1 MWVRLFKSIGIEQK
15 NLNKSILFANMD
27 LRKNSILKY
36 ISFTFFLLL
45 FTVNLQAQKVE
56 IGKEFKG
63 KSSYYG
69 KKFSGRRTASGE
81 RLNNR
86 DFTCAHKFFP
96 FGTMIEVEN
105 PITKQ
110 WVVVRVNDRGP
121 FTKGRVLDLSYE
133 AAKTIGL
140 LQKGIMNV
148 NAKVVGIDGEIMLFR
163 DGSTEDNFQ
172 ELFAKDSIQLIV
184 PYLPE
189 TSAKKKKN

>member
-1 MWVRLFKSIGIEQK
+1 
-15 NLNKSILFANMD
+15 MD
-27 LRKNSILKY
+27 LRKNSILNY
-36 ISFTFFLLL
+36 ISFTFFFLLL
-45 FTVNLQAQKVE
+45 SVNLKAQKVE

-69 KKFSGRRTASGE
+69 KKFSGRKTASGE

-96 FGTMIEVEN
+96 FGTMIEAEN

-110 WVVVRVNDRGP
+110 WIVVRVNDRGP
-121 FTKGRVLDLSYE
+121 FTKGRVLDLTYE

-148 NAKVVGIDGEIMLFR
+148 NAKIVGIDGEIMLFR

-172 ELFAKDSIQLIV
+172 EIFGKDSTQLNV